1 MAEHS
6 LRTAVPSGDSPVLIN
21 EHDGMVKDVLE
32 GRLDMVT
39 QERTAGFEIAFG
51 HLVAGPSH
59 AGGEGCARSGA
70 DRIAA
75 LVQHYNCGCHVLCT
89 NDEPV
94 SYRLRVMLAD
104 DHPALR
110 QGLRALLDAQDDV
123 AVVEEVGTVE
133 ATLSVLDAARPDV
146 LVLDLSMPN
155 AGALGAIP
163 QIKAAQPKTAVVILT
178 RYRDLAFV
186 RQALKAG
193 ASGYVL
199 KQSPFD
205 ELRRAMSVA
214 VTGGQ
219 YVDSVLKAAFDDPP
233 LESQGQATNRELDV
247 LRRSALGQSNKEIAS
262 ALSITVRTVEVH
274 KTHGM
279 KKLDLSDRSAL
290 IRYAALQ
297 GWLQEP

>member
-1 MAEHS
+1 
-6 LRTAVPSGDSPVLIN
+6 
-21 EHDGMVKDVLE
+21 
-32 GRLDMVT
+32 
-39 QERTAGFEIAFG
+39 
-51 HLVAGPSH
+51 
-59 AGGEGCARSGA
+59 
-70 DRIAA
+70 
-75 LVQHYNCGCHVLCT
+75 
-89 NDEPV
+89 
-94 SYRLRVMLAD
+94 MLAD